1 MRTRIET
8 ENILI
13 NQPKSKGRI
22 SSFFLSLSLFSL
34 SITVNRVEISP
45 PSRIACFK
53 ERKNDSSVQRIILF
67 SPAREESIGRNDP
80 HRKFSR
86 GQFFRVL
93 LRQFCQLNGPRSEEG
108 KLGRGMRYA
117 DIPTSR
123 LFPPPPRS
131 KLSLDS
137 SVAAIEVFG
146 GRGSELEELALGCCR
161 KLHAHAELEEERR
174 CVSRS
179 MEDLS
184 SSWSNLGRALPR
196 VEFAFARLIVL
207 RQREEEGEKVHRR
220 D

>member
-13 NQPKSKGRI
+13 NQPKSKERI
-22 SSFFLSLSLFSL
+22 SFFSLSLFSL

-45 PSRIACFK
+45 PSRIATCFK
-53 ERKNDSSVQRIILF
+53 ERKKDSSVQRIILF

-93 LRQFCQLNGPRSEEG
+93 VRQFCQLNGPRSEEG

-123 LFPPPPRS
+123 LFPPPPPS

-137 SVAAIEVFG
+137 NVAAIEVFA

-161 KLHAHAELEEERR
+161 KLHAHAAGGGAAVR
-174 CVSRS
+174 
-179 MEDLS
+179 
-184 SSWSNLGRALPR
+184 
-196 VEFAFARLIVL
+196 
-207 RQREEEGEKVHRR
+207 
-220 D
+220 

>member
-13 NQPKSKGRI
+13 NQPKSKERI
-22 SSFFLSLSLFSL
+22 SSFSLSLL
-34 SITVNRVEISP
+34 SFDHCQPRRNLP
-45 PSRIACFK
+45 PSRIATCFK
-53 ERKNDSSVQRIILF
+53 ERKKESSVQRIILF

-93 LRQFCQLNGPRSEEG
+93 VRQFCQLNGPRSDEG

-123 LFPPPPRS
+123 LFPPPPPS

-137 SVAAIEVFG
+137 NVAAIEVFG

-161 KLHAHAELEEERR
+161 KLHAHAAGGGAAVR
-174 CVSRS
+174 
-179 MEDLS
+179 
-184 SSWSNLGRALPR
+184 
-196 VEFAFARLIVL
+196 
-207 RQREEEGEKVHRR
+207 
-220 D
+220 

>member
-13 NQPKSKGRI
+13 NQPKSKERI
-22 SSFFLSLSLFSL
+22 SSFSLSLFSL

-45 PSRIACFK
+45 PSRIATCFK
-53 ERKNDSSVQRIILF
+53 ERKKDSSVQRIILF
-67 SPAREESIGRNDP
+67 SLAREESIGRNDP

-93 LRQFCQLNGPRSEEG
+93 VRQFCQLNGPRSEEG